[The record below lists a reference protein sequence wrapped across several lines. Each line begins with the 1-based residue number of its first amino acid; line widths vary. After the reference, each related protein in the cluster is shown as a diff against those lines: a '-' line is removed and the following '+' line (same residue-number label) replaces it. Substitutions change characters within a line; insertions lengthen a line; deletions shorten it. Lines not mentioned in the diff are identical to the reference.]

1 MSNSIGVVT
10 QVVGKVSAVASDGST
25 RLLVEGDRVFLGERL
40 VCANDGA
47 VAIRLDQGGD
57 LTMGRASSLLLS
69 PAWLADQL
77 PPEPSAEQ
85 LREVEAL
92 QRAIAAN
99 EDPTEIAEA
108 PAAGPQAGGNGGGG
122 HSFVLLSETGGQLEP
137 EIGFETGPLPFA
149 SLDITL
155 QPAAET

>member
-57 LTMGRASSLLLS
+57 LTMGRASSLLQ
-69 PAWLADQL
+69 PGMARR
-77 PPEPSAEQ
+77 P
-85 LREVEAL
+85 
-92 QRAIAAN
+92 
-99 EDPTEIAEA
+99 
-108 PAAGPQAGGNGGGG
+108 
-122 HSFVLLSETGGQLEP
+122 
-137 EIGFETGPLPFA
+137 
-149 SLDITL
+149 IT
-155 QPAAET
+155 T

>member
-1 MSNSIGVVT
+1 MSSSIGVVT
-10 QVVGKVSAVASDGST
+10 QVVGTVSAVASDGST

-85 LREVEAL
+85 LREVAADFRLAVVEGAHQLADAKLTQVGDEQGGASAGLVGQVLEDLGWGDHGGAL
-92 QRAIAAN
+92 YIWII
-99 EDPTEIAEA
+99 EYTDF
-108 PAAGPQAGGNGGGG
+108 
-122 HSFVLLSETGGQLEP
+122 HMY
-137 EIGFETGPLPFA
+137 
-149 SLDITL
+149 
-155 QPAAET
+155 